1 MVSRM
6 ERKWWTLIAVSVG
19 IFMLLM
25 DITIVNVALPDI
37 QRELHASFDELQWVI
52 NAYALSLAALLLTA
66 GSIADL
72 FGRRRLFAIGLVVFT
87 AASLTCGLS
96 SGATML
102 NVARAVQGV
111 GGATMLATSLALIAS
126 AFRGRDRGVAF
137 GVYGAVIGAAVAVGP
152 VVGGALTSG
161 IGWQWIFFVNV
172 PIGLVALVVALT
184 QVEESRDPHAQR
196 VDWLG
201 LLTFSGGLFL
211 LVYGLTQANGAGWES
226 TKIVACLG
234 GAVLLLVLF
243 LVVER
248 LQERPMLDLALL
260 RVPAF
265 AGVSLVTFAVAASM
279 FAMFLFLT
287 LYIQDVLGYDP
298 LQAGLRFLPISL
310 ISFVVAPFAGRLTV
324 RVPVRLLLSGGL
336 ALVAGGLAWMSQVD
350 AGSGW
355 TVLLPGF
362 LLAGIGIGLANPAI
376 ASTAVGVVPHA
387 RAGMASGFNNTCRQV
402 GLATGIA
409 ALGAVFQHALTQ
421 KLGSGGGASGNVL
434 GARPAGP
441 AGHAFRVA
449 FTGALHDILLIGAA
463 IALTGA
469 LAGLALV
476 RQRDYV
482 VAPGAAAPAADAAG

>member
-37 QRELHASFDELQWVI
+37 QRELHASFDELQWVV

-72 FGRRRLFAIGLVVFT
+72 FGRRRLFAIGLVIFT

-96 SGATML
+96 NGALML

-152 VVGGALTSG
+152 VVGGALTSS
-161 IGWQWIFFVNV
+161 IGWEWIFFVNV
-172 PIGLVALVVALT
+172 PIGLVALAVALT

-201 LLTFSGGLFL
+201 LVTFSGGLFL
-211 LVYGLTQANGAGWES
+211 LVYGLTQANDAGWGS
-226 TKIVACLG
+226 TKIVVCLG
-234 GAVLLLVLF
+234 GGVLLLALF

-298 LQAGLRFLPISL
+298 LEAGLRFLPISL

-362 LLAGIGIGLANPAI
+362 LLAGIGIGMANPAI

-409 ALGAVFQHALTQ
+409 ALGAIFQHQLTQ
-421 KLGSGGGASGNVL
+421 HLGGGSGGGNAL
-434 GARPAGP
+434 APRPAG
-441 AGHAFRVA
+441 AGGHAFRVA

-463 IALTGA
+463 IALAGA

-476 RQRDYV
+476 RQRDFV
-482 VAPGAAAPAADAAG
+482 VAPGAAVPAADAAA